1 MWQPNGVYELTE
13 VASNLHGAIPQPTT
27 LYLNPENWYFTK

>member
-13 VASNLHGAIPQPTT
+13 IASNLHGVIPQAPT
-27 LYLNPENWYFTK
+27 LYLTPENWYFTK